1 MAKAERSSVEEKN
14 YLGMW
19 ILGII
24 IAVFLLVGIFYSI
37 GFGYRAYNRYQ
48 KVADARNE
56 IAVNEM
62 KIQQTEQ
69 LVKVEQQKADIRVVE
84 AEGIGKAQDIINKTL
99 TDKYLQHEAI
109 MAQEKMA
116 DSPNH
121 TTIYIPSGQNGLP
134 IVATTDAK

>member
-1 MAKAERSSVEEKN
+1 MAERRKMKDVLAYAFGGLLTLAVIIGLCFSV
-14 YLGMW
+14 G
-19 ILGII
+19 
-24 IAVFLLVGIFYSI
+24 A
-37 GFGYRAYNRYQ
+37 GYRSYNRWQ
-48 KVADARNE
+48 KVADAKNE

-69 LVKVEQQKADIRVVE
+69 LVKVEQQKADIRIVE
-84 AEGIGKAQDIINKTL
+84 AKGIAQAQELINRTL

-134 IVATTDAK
+134 IVKTVDE

>member
-1 MAKAERSSVEEKN
+1 MNNVTKIGLWSV
-14 YLGMW
+14 LGV
-19 ILGII
+19 I
-24 IAVFLLVGIFYSI
+24 VFVVGIWVTSFA
-37 GFGYRAYNRYQ
+37 YRAYNRYQ
-48 KVADARNE
+48 KVADAKNE

-69 LVKVEQQKADIRVVE
+69 LVKVEQQKADIRIVE
-84 AEGIGKAQDIINKTL
+84 AKGIAQAQELINKTL

-109 MAQEKMA
+109 MAQKELA

-134 IVATTDAK
+134 IVKTVE